1 MPPNRDPMVA
11 TSRWKNQVRIEQ
23 AATARSMPGHCGR
36 QRRNPTTSAIVSAAI
51 VAAAGRAVSI
61 DAQSAP
67 SLGKSGAG
75 SFATSSP
82 SSSLIWLAKM
92 ITAMPL
98 VKPTV
103 TG

>member
-1 MPPNRDPMVA
+1 M
-11 TSRWKNQVRIEQ
+11 NQVRNAQ
-23 AATARSMPGHCGR
+23 PATAMSIPGHCGR
-36 QRRNPTTSAIVSAAI
+36 QRRNPTISAIASAAI

-67 SLGKSGAG
+67 SLGSSGAG
-75 SFATSSP
+75 SFATSRP